1 MRGRHGVRI
10 VILVM
15 LFAALAWQMAH
26 RSGGH
31 TAAHDSA
38 HDPLLAVSGVAP
50 DVLQLGRLQLQPC
63 NIGKHVTGVPT
74 LRAYC
79 APFPVP
85 EDWDA
90 PGGRQIQL
98 RLAVVRSSAASAD
111 PDPVVF
117 LDGGPGGAASDDFPG
132 IAPAFD
138 ALRRRHNVLLIDQ
151 RGTGGSNPLSCDSD
165 EDGAGSAKDNRAD
178 EHQDKAAQRIRAL
191 AGLRDCLAR
200 LAARAA
206 PQFYTTSAAVRD
218 LEAVRAALG
227 APQLNLLGI
236 SYGTRMAQ
244 QFARRYPERVRTVV
258 LDSPV
263 PNDLALGSEH
273 ARNLDAVLRE
283 LALRCRGEQRCRQQ
297 FDDPYALMLQVQAR
311 LRVHPVML
319 ELRDPYT
326 FKSQQRQIDAEG
338 LAQLIRFYAYS
349 PLTAAL
355 IPYVLKEADAG
366 RYAPLLG
373 QTQLVVGE
381 IGDSMDSGMALSVI
395 CSEDADLL
403 RVRPEDAGTVLGNAV
418 TESLLAACTVWPRGI
433 RPVGFREPLRGALPV
448 LILAGA
454 HDPVTPV
461 RYAEVIASHLS
472 RVKLLVL
479 AGQGHGLVGTGCVPR
494 LLEQFVQAADPKAVD
509 ARCLQALG
517 ETPPFVDAN
526 GAAP

>member
-1 MRGRHGVRI
+1 MKARRMLRI
-10 VILVM
+10 LILVM
-15 LFAALAWQMAH
+15 LVAALAWQASQRH
-26 RSGGH
+26 R
-31 TAAHDSA
+31 ASA
-38 HDPLLAVSGVAP
+38 NARDPLAVSSVAP
-50 DVLQLGRLQLQPC
+50 DLLQLGRLRFEPC
-63 NIGKHVTGVPT
+63 NIGKHSTGVPT

-79 APFPVP
+79 VAFPVP
-85 EDWDA
+85 ENWDE
-90 PGGRQIQL
+90 PGGRQIHL
-98 RLAVVRSSAASAD
+98 RLAVVRANSASAAAD
-111 PDPVVF
+111 PIVF
-117 LDGGPGGAASDDFPG
+117 LDGGPGGAATDDFPG
-132 IAPAFD
+132 IAPAFEGLR
-138 ALRRRHNVLLIDQ
+138 LRRHVLLVDQ
-151 RGTGGSNPLSCDSD
+151 RGTGGSNPLSCDSEA
-165 EDGAGSAKDNRAD
+165 EDADQAADQAAEQRTADARA
-178 EHQDKAAQRIRAL
+178 RAL
-191 AGLRDCLAR
+191 AELRACLAR
-200 LAARAA
+200 VTPRAA

-218 LEAVRAALG
+218 LEAVREALG

-244 QFARRYPERVRTVV
+244 QYARRYPGQVRTVV

-273 ARNLDAVLRE
+273 ARNLDAVLHE
-283 LALRCRGEQRCRQQ
+283 LSLRCRSEQRCQRQ
-297 FDDPYALMLQVQAR
+297 FDDPYALLQRVQAR
-311 LRVHPVML
+311 LREHPVTL

-326 FKSQQRQIDAEG
+326 FKSRQRQIGAEG
-338 LAQLIRFYAYS
+338 VAQLIRFYAYS

-381 IGDSMDSGMALSVI
+381 ISDSMDSGMALSVI

-403 RVRPEDAGTVLGNAV
+403 RVRPEDADTVLGNAI
-418 TESLLAACTVWPRGI
+418 TESLLAACTVWPHGT
-433 RPVGFREPLRGALPV
+433 RPVGFREPLRGTLPV
-448 LILAGA
+448 LILSGR

-461 RYAEVIASHLS
+461 RYAEAIASHLS

-494 LLEQFVQAADPKAVD
+494 LLEQFVQSADPQAIDAACLKALD
-509 ARCLQALG
+509 

>member
-1 MRGRHGVRI
+1 MKARRMLRI
-10 VILVM
+10 LILVM
-15 LFAALAWQMAH
+15 LVAALAWQASQRH
-26 RSGGH
+26 R
-31 TAAHDSA
+31 ASA
-38 HDPLLAVSGVAP
+38 RDPLAVSSVAP
-50 DVLQLGRLQLQPC
+50 DLLQLGRLRFEPC
-63 NIGKHVTGVPT
+63 NIGKHATGVPT

-79 APFPVP
+79 AAFPVP
-85 EDWDA
+85 ENWDE
-90 PGGRQIQL
+90 PGGRQIHL
-98 RLAVVRSSAASAD
+98 RLAVVRANSASAAAD
-111 PDPVVF
+111 PIVF
-117 LDGGPGGAASDDFPG
+117 LDGGPGGAATDDFPG
-132 IAPAFD
+132 IAPAFEGLR
-138 ALRRRHNVLLIDQ
+138 LRRHVLLVDQ
-151 RGTGGSNPLSCDSD
+151 RGTGGSNPLSCDSEA
-165 EDGAGSAKDNRAD
+165 EDADQAADQAAEQRTADARA
-178 EHQDKAAQRIRAL
+178 RAL
-191 AGLRDCLAR
+191 AELRACLAR
-200 LAARAA
+200 VTPRAA

-218 LEAVRAALG
+218 LEAVREALG

-244 QFARRYPERVRTVV
+244 QYARRYPGQVRTVV

-273 ARNLDAVLRE
+273 ARNLDAVLHE
-283 LALRCRGEQRCRQQ
+283 LSLRCRSEQRCQRQ
-297 FDDPYALMLQVQAR
+297 FDDPYALLQRVQAR
-311 LRVHPVML
+311 LREHPVTL

-326 FKSQQRQIDAEG
+326 FKSRQRQIGAEG
-338 LAQLIRFYAYS
+338 VAQLIRFYAYS

-381 IGDSMDSGMALSVI
+381 ISDSMDSGMALSVI

-403 RVRPEDAGTVLGNAV
+403 RVRPEDADTVLGNAI
-418 TESLLAACTVWPRGI
+418 TESLLAACTVWPHGT
-433 RPVGFREPLRGALPV
+433 RPVGFREPLRGTLPV
-448 LILAGA
+448 LILSGR

-461 RYAEVIASHLS
+461 RYAEAIASHLS

-494 LLEQFVQAADPKAVD
+494 LLEQFVQSADPQSIDAACLKALD
-509 ARCLQALG
+509 